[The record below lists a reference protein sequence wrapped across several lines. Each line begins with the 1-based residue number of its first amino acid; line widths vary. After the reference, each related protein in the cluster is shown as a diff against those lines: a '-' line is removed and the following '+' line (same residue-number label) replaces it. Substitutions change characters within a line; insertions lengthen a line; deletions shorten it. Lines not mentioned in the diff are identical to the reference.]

1 MCSSILQLALRL
13 PEIVS
18 SPFLVFANKV
28 FTVEFGWQPVL
39 RRGVSEDAVGQH
51 GPVLL
56 QEDGTLPPQPQKPRG
71 SLQGCQPQLVT

>member
-1 MCSSILQLALRL
+1 M
-13 PEIVS
+13 
-18 SPFLVFANKV
+18 
-28 FTVEFGWQPVL
+28 L

-71 SLQGCQPQLVT
+71 VTARLSATACHLSDGQEQGLKSESYTENLTALRTVVCPAC